1 MKRVGAGGMC
11 DGSGVNSRI
20 RQSNS
25 DMKDRLEGLKRV
37 LAVCVCVHVCMWS
50 VVCGGCVCMR
60 ARIDFR

>member
-1 MKRVGAGGMC
+1 MKRVGAGGMR

-37 LAVCVCVHVCMWS
+37 IAVCVCA
-50 VVCGGCVCMR
+50 CVYVECCVWRMR
-60 ARIDFR
+60 VYACSH